1 MKEYY
6 RYKNLNNNKGLKQER
21 PYFIGYLY
29 GYIMENK
36 NTIKLINFIKK
47 YIKKRKYM
55 LMPWNNKS
63 YIKFIKNNLFI
74 NKFCKQY
81 IIYK

>member
-1 MKEYY
+1 
-6 RYKNLNNNKGLKQER
+6 
-21 PYFIGYLY
+21 
-29 GYIMENK
+29 MENK

-55 LMPWNNKS
+55 LIPWNNKS

-81 IIYK
+81 FIKYNL